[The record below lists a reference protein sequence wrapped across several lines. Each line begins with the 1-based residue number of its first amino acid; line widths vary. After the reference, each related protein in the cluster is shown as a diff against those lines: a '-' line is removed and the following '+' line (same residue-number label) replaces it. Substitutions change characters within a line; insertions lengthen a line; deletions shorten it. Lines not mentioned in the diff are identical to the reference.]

1 MPPARYA
8 QRVQRLAR
16 VFGILLHHPAGLSVQ
31 ALSDEAS
38 MTVAELRADL
48 SVFMNRDVPVGNDL
62 ALTEGLGVEFL
73 SASGEET
80 VSTEAAWIRLTSSAP
95 LAELGL
101 EYFTAEV
108 LGPLYRAASDLSA
121 LEPDN
126 AVLAEAVSRLRST
139 LLTGIDGG
147 PEYGGPIA
155 AQLRQAA
162 TQRRRVRIEYWRAW
176 RPGVTT
182 RVIEPYRVVST
193 RRGFEVDAGP
203 LDDAGDIRTF
213 LVRGIRE
220 ADVLDEPFER
230 PDDVEARIEASR
242 TLTEVRLVVPRDMAW
257 VVSRFAERTTL
268 TQADDD
274 LEIVA
279 HVLPPVADRVG
290 LMMTI
295 AGPDAFV
302 VDPPDLQDAAPATAR
317 RLLAQHDLDQQPDDH
332 SG

>member
-31 ALSDEAS
+31 TLSDETS
-38 MTVAELRADL
+38 MTVADLRADL
-48 SVFMNRDVPVGNDL
+48 SVFMNRDLPVGNDL
-62 ALTEGLGVEFL
+62 ALTDGLGVEFL
-73 SASGEET
+73 SAAGEQT
-80 VSTEAAWIRLTSSAP
+80 VSTDAAWVRLTSSAP

-126 AVLAEAVSRLRST
+126 QVLADAVARLRST

-147 PEYGGPIA
+147 PEYGGPVA
-155 AQLRQAA
+155 ALLRDAA
-162 TQRRRVRIEYWRAW
+162 TQRRRVRVEYWRAW

-203 LDDAGDIRTF
+203 LDDAGNIRTF
-213 LVRGIRE
+213 LVRGIRAAE
-220 ADVLDEPFER
+220 VLDESFER

-242 TLTEVRLVVPRDMAW
+242 TLAEVRLVVPRDMAW
-257 VVSRFAERTTL
+257 VVSRFAERSTV

-274 LEIVA
+274 LEVVA
-279 HVLPPVADRVG
+279 HVLPPVPERVG

-302 VDPPDLQDAAPATAR
+302 VAPPDLQDAAATTAR
-317 RLLAQHDLDQQPDDH
+317 RLLAQHGLDSAPE
-332 SG
+332 GA

>member
-31 ALSDEAS
+31 ALSDETS

-48 SVFMNRDVPVGNDL
+48 SVFMNRDLPVGNDL
-62 ALTEGLGVEFL
+62 ALTDGIGVEFL
-73 SASGEET
+73 SAAGEQT
-80 VSTEAAWIRLTSSAP
+80 VSTEAAWVRLTSSAP

-126 AVLAEAVSRLRST
+126 QVLAEAVARLRST

-155 AQLRQAA
+155 ALLRHAA
-162 TQRRRVRIEYWRAW
+162 TQRQCVRIEYWRAW
-176 RPGVTT
+176 QPGVTT
-182 RVIEPYRVVST
+182 RVVEPYRVVST

-203 LDDAGDIRTF
+203 LDESGDIRTF
-213 LVRGIRE
+213 LVRGIRKAE
-220 ADVLDEPFER
+220 VLDKPFQR

-242 TLTEVRLVVPRDMAW
+242 TLTDVRVVVPRDMAW
-257 VVSRFAERTTL
+257 VVSRFAERTTV

-279 HVLPPVADRVG
+279 QVLPPVAERVG
-290 LMMTI
+290 LMMAI

-302 VDPPDLQDAAPATAR
+302 VAPPDLQDAAATTAR
-317 RLLAQHDLDQQPDDH
+317 RLLAQHGLSQQPA
-332 SG
+332 GG